1 MNGASQAT
9 YAGHAYTLVG
19 DFAMANTRL
28 LADLERALDL
38 LEQVDE
44 ASLDFAPD
52 PEVSPDVHE
61 LTGVARYPSDSH
73 TENVKARITAV
84 IDAGDELQPR
94 GPSSYIEKLIVA
106 CARLAPPSED

>member
-1 MNGASQAT
+1 
-9 YAGHAYTLVG
+9 
-19 DFAMANTRL
+19 MANTRL

-73 TENVKARITAV
+73 TENVKARIAAV